1 MDPISEN
8 LYIASNAFARQVS
21 GLIDRKVKPFGF
33 TTSYALILI
42 EAKKA
47 GEISQK
53 DISERFFLA
62 PSTVTRF
69 IDKME
74 KKELVKRI
82 QNGKSVGITLTKKGE
97 LLALDV
103 ETAVG
108 EAEDEIKEKLG
119 SKYHETLTKMLHHGL
134 SFVSGK

>member
-1 MDPISEN
+1 MDPLSEN

-21 GLIDRKVKPFGF
+21 SLIDRKVKPFGF

-42 EAKKA
+42 RAHDA

-53 DISERFFLA
+53 DISDQFFLA

-82 QNGKSVGITLTKKGE
+82 QNGKSVAIRLTKKGE
-97 LLALDV
+97 RLALDV
-103 ETAVG
+103 ETAVT
-108 EAEDEIKEKLG
+108 EAENEIKEKLG
-119 SKYHETLTKMLHHGL
+119 NKYYETLSKMLRHGL